1 MGLRDTAPLVLLRYD
16 RAAIAGAAYTMRIN
30 LYQSLEPMA
39 SITSHPETSDK
50 GSQNP

>member
-1 MGLRDTAPLVLLRYD
+1 MGLRDPAPLILLRYD
-16 RAAIAGAAYTMRIN
+16 RAAVAGAAYTMRVA
-30 LYQSLEPMA
+30 LYQGLEPIA